1 MDDFLLEEH
10 DETQENDPHVIDSD
24 KVLSSS
30 ESDKSSLSGNVQEDR
45 GRYCYRLQRFH
56 KDTFYSAYLPEW
68 EKAKKSSHLICQ
80 EKYDE
85 IVALLRTK
93 RQKNEPP
100 RLLKY

>member
-45 GRYCYRLQRFH
+45 GRYCYQLQRFH
-56 KDTFYSAYLPEW
+56 KDTF
-68 EKAKKSSHLICQ
+68 
-80 EKYDE
+80 
-85 IVALLRTK
+85 
-93 RQKNEPP
+93 
-100 RLLKY
+100 